1 MCPRDRSLAL
11 AVDMS
16 TAGALRISVV
26 IPTWQEAARIGECVR
41 KALDVADEVIV
52 VDAASADGTASLA
65 RAAGAHALVVDR
77 KGRGPQLH
85 AGALAATGDVLLFLH
100 ADAELGAGARDAIV
114 RSLADPAVVGGN
126 FFLRFWP
133 EGWPARLFGWAND
146 VRRRWLRI
154 YYGDSAIF
162 VRRRVY
168 DVLGGFRALPILED
182 YELVRRLERH
192 GKTAYLRHVHVLASA
207 RRFEAR
213 PLRTLLLWIVIQ
225 ALFMAGVH
233 PNRLARLYADLR

>member
-1 MCPRDRSLAL
+1 MTS
-11 AVDMS
+11 
-16 TAGALRISVV
+16 AGTLWISAV

-41 KALDVADEVIV
+41 KAHDVADEVVV
-52 VDAASADGTASLA
+52 VDAASANGTASLA
-65 RAAGAHALVVDR
+65 RAAGAQVLVVDR

-85 AGALAATGDVLLFLH
+85 AGALAARGDVLLFLH

-114 RSLADPAVVGGN
+114 QSLADPAVVGGN

-133 EGWPARLFGWAND
+133 DGRPARLFGWAND

-162 VRRRVY
+162 VRRSAY
-168 DVLGGFRALPILED
+168 DALGGFRDLPILED

-192 GKTAYLRHVHVLASA
+192 GKTAYVRHVHVLASA

-213 PLRTLLLWIVIQ
+213 PWRTLLLWIVIQ